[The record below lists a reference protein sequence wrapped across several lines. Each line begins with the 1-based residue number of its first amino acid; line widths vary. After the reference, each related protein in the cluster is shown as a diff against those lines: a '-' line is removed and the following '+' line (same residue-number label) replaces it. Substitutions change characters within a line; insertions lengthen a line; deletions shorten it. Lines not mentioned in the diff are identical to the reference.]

1 MSLKSLYN
9 ITEEPQLA
17 GQSDSSHGRLQTP
30 PQPSKYRK
38 LKLVIH
44 FCLML
49 KPRIPGALPPHDVV
63 LKSKGKVNI
72 SWPPYCTYENG
83 TVLLNE
89 RVPVD

>member
-1 MSLKSLYN
+1 
-9 ITEEPQLA
+9 
-17 GQSDSSHGRLQTP
+17 
-30 PQPSKYRK
+30 
-38 LKLVIH
+38 
-44 FCLML
+44 ML